1 MQFMN
6 TEIKHKFLGAHT
18 TLSIVKEKRNLWRR
32 IPYLKEN
39 DGHAPPLILAVGDRR
54 RVYSIARRLRHPVL
68 LPEETAKLANPRL
81 NSKELPSTSEFGRS
95 AIAIGTIASIPVTVV
110 ETQIGSPATQI
121 ILNEILSDDLTIN
134 EYKVGRKKINLDR
147 KTVIR
152 IGTSGG
158 INCEGKPLL
167 KVGDIVNA
175 THSLGATGAIM
186 QSLLQL
192 DFWHPDAYEAF
203 RSRWISLGEDFT
215 FTKTNDPR
223 VECSTEVIEAIEK
236 ASLKLSPNNYCTG
249 GNVTKDSL
257 YAELN
262 ADVFLDMCRAEN
274 CRTTEM
280 ELSTIAVA
288 AREHNANFGM
298 VSAIVGTLPG
308 SSFAKDE
315 KAKRLA
321 EKRAVLAGLESLKGL
336 T

>member
-6 TEIKHKFLGAHT
+6 TESKHKFLGAHT
-18 TLSIVKEKRNLWRR
+18 ALSIIKEKRNLWRR

-54 RVYSIARRLRHPVL
+54 RVYGIARRLRHPVL

-81 NSKELPSTSEFGRS
+81 NSKDLPSTPEFGRN
-95 AIAIGTIASIPVTVV
+95 AIAIGTIASIPVTII

-134 EYKVGRKKINLDR
+134 EYKVGRKKIKLDR
-147 KTVIR
+147 KVVIR
-152 IGTSGG
+152 IGTAGG

-175 THSLGATGAIM
+175 THSIGATGAIM
-186 QSLLQL
+186 QSLSQL
-192 DFWHPDAYEAF
+192 DFWQPEAYDVF
-203 RSRWISLGEDFT
+203 RSRWLSLGEDFT
-215 FTKTNDPR
+215 FTKKNDPR
-223 VECSTEVIEAIEK
+223 VECSNEVVEAIEK
-236 ASLKLSPNNYCTG
+236 ASMKLSPNNHCTG

-308 SSFAKDE
+308 SSFGEDE